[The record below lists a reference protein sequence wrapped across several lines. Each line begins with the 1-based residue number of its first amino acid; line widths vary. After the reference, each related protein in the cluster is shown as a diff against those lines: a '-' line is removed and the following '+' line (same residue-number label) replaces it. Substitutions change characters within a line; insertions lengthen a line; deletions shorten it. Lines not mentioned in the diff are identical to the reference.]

1 MNLWFRLIALF
12 FTAFRAPKLARS
24 DSVSSLT
31 GRVWPND
38 LDTSLHMNNG
48 RYLTLLDHGRTDWL
62 IRSNLIKPVLK
73 NGWTPVV
80 TTASVRWIRELR
92 FWTRYRL
99 ETRIVGWIDTQV
111 FFEQRIYAETGR
123 RAGQLAFL
131 AVLKAGLYDRKAR
144 QFVTI
149 DELLALSGV
158 EIVEQ
163 PIRDDVK
170 ALLAAETEMNR
181 VGKAPLPET
190 AATDAH

>member
-62 IRSNLIKPVLK
+62 IRSNLLKPVLK

-80 TTASVRWIRELR
+80 TTASVRWIREMR

-144 QFVTI
+144 RFVTI
-149 DELLALSGV
+149 DELLAISGL

-163 PIRDDVK
+163 PIREDVR

-181 VGKAPLPET
+181 VGKAPMPTTEPT
-190 AATDAH
+190 NAD